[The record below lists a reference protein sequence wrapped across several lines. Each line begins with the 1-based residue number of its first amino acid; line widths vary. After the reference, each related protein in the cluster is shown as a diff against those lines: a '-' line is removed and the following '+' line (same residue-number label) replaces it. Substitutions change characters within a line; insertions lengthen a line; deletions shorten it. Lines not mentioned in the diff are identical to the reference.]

1 MRFVTHIFKKS
12 GLSQY
17 RWAKTVG
24 ISLQSAQYI
33 LGVTARPRSRKSID
47 LRLLCKLRK
56 SSGLSWSQFGRL
68 LDDEFGD

>member
-1 MRFVTHIFKKS
+1 MRFVTYIFDKS
-12 GLSQY
+12 GMTQY
-17 RWAKTVG
+17 RWAKSLG
-24 ISLQSAQYI
+24 ISLQSVQYI